1 MKTGKTRSMNGRVFT
16 QEEVA
21 QRQIKLQELEAQQDH
36 EAELREEMK
45 QTTIDR
51 KADKQ
56 EVKEA
61 IVEEAGKIMQ
71 AQVQDKSEILLA
83 IANLSGGASSS
94 KD

>member
-1 MKTGKTRSMNGRVFT
+1 MKTGKTRSANRRVFT
-16 QEEVA
+16 QEEVT
-21 QRQIKLQELEAQQDH
+21 QRNIKLLGLEAQQDH

-51 KADKQ
+51 KADKL

-61 IVEEAGKIMQ
+61 IVEETGKIMQ
-71 AQVQDKSEILLA
+71 AQVQDNTEILLA
-83 IANLSGGASSS
+83 IANFPGGASSS